1 MKIAVIGAGNV
12 GRALGKVWLAKG
24 HEVRFG
30 VPEPGSEKYRDLQ
43 PAVDT
48 LSKAASGAEVVVM
61 AIPWTAVE
69 DAIRRMGSLSGKIVI
84 DCTNPLEMGSEG
96 LTLALGYSD
105 SAGERM
111 ARWAVGARVYKAFN
125 TTGSANM
132 ENVSGYPV
140 PAAMFVAGDE
150 SSGKSTVMALARD
163 IGFEPID
170 AGPLR
175 NARLLEPLAMLWI
188 DQALYRGAGPD
199 FVFTVMRKG

>member
-30 VPEPGSEKYRDLQ
+30 VLEPGSEKYRDLQ
-43 PAVDT
+43 PSVDT
-48 LSKAASGAEVVVM
+48 IPKVASGAEVVVM
-61 AIPWTAVE
+61 AIPWTAAE

-84 DCTNPLEMGSEG
+84 DCTNPLEMGPEG

-132 ENVSGYPV
+132 ENASGYPV

-150 SSGKSTVMALARD
+150 TSGKATVMALARD

-199 FVFTVMRKG
+199 FVVTVMRKG